1 MILIIIATHVDGYM
15 KILEHSC
22 KKNKIE
28 YVIIKPYLKKKYQ
41 YIDKFYYIKE
51 FINKLDDNEVIITMD
66 AYDTFVV
73 ANHSEILNK
82 YLNSNKKFL
91 VGTNHNCGNY
101 LSTIIYNIAFGNDI
115 MAKNLLNAGMWI
127 SKVSYSKEVMNLCLD
142 LKISD
147 DQIAL
152 IKIMKNRPDLIQL
165 DNEKILFC
173 NLEPCN
179 YFNPAKVY
187 LEKNGFIYDNRLNR
201 IKDIENGN
209 YPCFIHGPVNMKLC
223 DLIYK
228 IYPEVK
234 NCNDINLYDYTMKRL
249 KNRLLIKYTIY
260 TLLIIILIVF
270 TIKIFT
276 IKNSGKV
283 KSSYFF

>member
-1 MILIIIATHVDGYM
+1 ME
-15 KILEHSC
+15 ILEHSC
-22 KKNKIE
+22 KKNNIK
-28 YVIIKPYLKKKYQ
+28 YVIIKPYLKKKYE

-73 ANHSEILNK
+73 GNHDEILNK

-91 VGTNHNCGNY
+91 VGTHHNCNNY

-115 MAKNLLNAGMWI
+115 MSKNLLNAGMWI
-127 SKVSYSKEVMNLCLD
+127 SKVLYAKEVTNLCLD
-142 LKISD
+142 LKITD

-152 IKIMKNRPDLIQL
+152 IKIMKTRPDLIQL
-165 DNEKILFC
+165 DNEKLLFA
-173 NLEPCN
+173 NFQLCN
-179 YFNPAKVY
+179 YFYPTEIY
-187 LEKNGFIYDNRLNR
+187 LERNGFVYDNRLNR
-201 IKDIENGN
+201 IKNIDNGN

-223 DLIYK
+223 DLVNK

-234 NCNDINLYDYTMKRL
+234 NCKDIKLYDYIMKRL

-260 TLLIIILIVF
+260 ALLIIILIVLIIKFF
-270 TIKIFT
+270 TIK
-276 IKNSGKV
+276 KSGKV
-283 KSSYFF
+283 KKFIFL